1 MTFLESIFESNPW
14 LRRGLMLVLLI
25 GLGVGSAAGL
35 GFIIASQP
43 LLGIGAV
50 AAVLL
55 ALGSLVWPN
64 PLVLTVL
71 LILYTNAAVVA
82 VHFHHV
88 PFVVGAAV
96 PLLLIVPF
104 TYYLIIRREKLIVT
118 PVTLLLALL
127 LVIQLVGTLL
137 SGAQHVAMSANALT
151 TFAVEGFGLFF
162 LITNVVRTPAMLRQA
177 IVALL
182 LAGAFLG
189 FLSFYQQL
197 TRTYANDYGGF
208 AQMSNAAFDTGVE
221 QLQGAVQQRR
231 LAGPIGDQNYYA
243 QFMLMLVPVG
253 LFQFWGARSKL
264 LRVVAAMATLLIT
277 IGIALTFSRGA
288 ALGFALMLVI
298 MAFMRYIKP
307 YQVVLIL
314 LGIILVLQA
323 FPQYGMRLMSLEQ
336 LSGVTQQDT
345 GGINNADS
353 AVQSRMTEMLTAGLV
368 ALDYPV
374 FGVGPGLFKYYYPQ
388 YAGIVG
394 GQVQATARAAHNLY
408 LEMAAETGISGLI
421 CFLLIVFVTLR
432 NLARN
437 RKRCLQSS
445 PEFAN
450 IATGFTLAIVSYL
463 TAGMFLSLAYE
474 RYFWL
479 MLALAAATSQ
489 IVDTAG
495 LVETESQR
503 RMNAEARR

>member
-14 LRRGLMLVLLI
+14 LRRGLMLVLLA

-35 GFIIASQP
+35 GFIIASRP

-55 ALGSLVWPN
+55 ALGSLVWPH

-88 PFVVGAAV
+88 PFVVGASV

-137 SGAQHVAMSANALT
+137 SGFQYVAISANALT

-208 AQMSNAAFDTGVE
+208 AQMSNAAFNTGVE

-277 IGIALTFSRGA
+277 IGVALTFSRGA

-307 YQVVLIL
+307 YQVVLI
-314 LGIILVLQA
+314 
-323 FPQYGMRLMSLEQ
+323 
-336 LSGVTQQDT
+336 
-345 GGINNADS
+345 
-353 AVQSRMTEMLTAGLV
+353 
-368 ALDYPV
+368 
-374 FGVGPGLFKYYYPQ
+374 
-388 YAGIVG
+388 
-394 GQVQATARAAHNLY
+394 
-408 LEMAAETGISGLI
+408 
-421 CFLLIVFVTLR
+421 
-432 NLARN
+432 
-437 RKRCLQSS
+437 
-445 PEFAN
+445 
-450 IATGFTLAIVSYL
+450 
-463 TAGMFLSLAYE
+463 
-474 RYFWL
+474 
-479 MLALAAATSQ
+479 
-489 IVDTAG
+489 
-495 LVETESQR
+495 
-503 RMNAEARR
+503 